1 MEVTSASH
9 ATKTSDGHLASA
21 SVCTHTTVMVIVLA
35 RHWPISVVGGSALQ
49 HSKHKQGCT
58 ARDGVEQP
66 LLWLQGLL
74 AGRTGLG
81 DTLSADASVL
91 RMEEWMDE
99 SLEPCFIDRESLLP
113 DEGLA
118 CCLLLSIGS
127 LMLRGL
133 KQMHCRQVLSLC

>member
-1 MEVTSASH
+1 MDVVAVCHDSMRYIHCIARPGHHLEPAHITS
-9 ATKTSDGHLASA
+9 
-21 SVCTHTTVMVIVLA
+21 C
-35 RHWPISVVGGSALQ
+35 
-49 HSKHKQGCT
+49 C
-58 ARDGVEQP
+58 RDGVEQP